1 MAMAA
6 PETNTATSSG
16 ELSAEH
22 KAAQNPTIAPPLFVD
37 REEVTDDEL
46 RELGVDLENDF
57 PGSTAADFKR
67 YPVLSEG
74 GWFIVVKHQPT
85 LRSVSRKEWELFG
98 PIVLTS
104 HGLDL
109 D

>member
-6 PETNTATSSG
+6 PNEAP

-22 KAAQNPTIAPPLFVD
+22 KAAQTPTIAPPLFVE
-37 REEVTDDEL
+37 RETVTEDEL
-46 RELGVDLENDF
+46 RELGVDLAKDF
-57 PGSTAADFKR
+57 PGSTADDFKR

-74 GWFIVVKHQPT
+74 GWFIVVKHQPSLT
-85 LRSVSRKEWELFG
+85 SVSRTEWELFG